1 MQAQQQIFCSN
12 FLPVFVVNLTGSG
25 VVPFILSKTQQQ
37 LQKGLVMKVLLLK
50 DVYKLGRA
58 GDIKKVAD
66 GFGRNYLIPQG
77 LALPATA
84 GSIKLAES
92 IGKKATVQ
100 RAVMN
105 NELKSVGDLLV
116 GLVLEFSVK
125 AGETGKLYGSVTSQM
140 VAEKVKEL
148 NGLEIDRRQIV
159 MEPIRNVGEY
169 KIPVHL
175 TIDLIPELTVIVR
188 REGEVAR
195 AEAIRTV
202 KLEPVVVEAKKV
214 AEVIVETPV
223 VETPAVEIPAEEA
236 STTEE
241 A

>member
-1 MQAQQQIFCSN
+1 
-12 FLPVFVVNLTGSG
+12 
-25 VVPFILSKTQQQ
+25 
-37 LQKGLVMKVLLLK
+37 MKVLLLK

-66 GFGRNYLIPQG
+66 GFGRNYLVPQG

-100 RAVMN
+100 RAVLN
-105 NELKSVGDLLV
+105 NELKSVADLLV
-116 GLVLEFSVK
+116 DLTLEFSVK
-125 AGETGKLYGSVTSQM
+125 AGETGKLYGSVSSQM

-148 NGLEIDRRQIV
+148 KGLDLDRRQIV
-159 MEPIRNVGEY
+159 MEPIRSVGEY

-175 TIDLIPELTVIVR
+175 TIDLIPELTVIIR

-202 KLEPVVVEAKKV
+202 KLEPIVVEVKKV
-214 AEVIVETPV
+214 EAAIA
-223 VETPAVEIPAEEA
+223 ETPAVEAPVVDAAAVETPVEETLPPEEA
-236 STTEE
+236 
-241 A
+241 